1 MPPYDDEMFDDAEF
15 DKQFT
20 RMQRTAR
27 TGFKLVG
34 AAAVAMIAFALGVT
48 VFVGWVIVQ
57 ILQHFNII
65 G

>member
-1 MPPYDDEMFDDAEF
+1 MPPYDDDMFDDAEF

-20 RMQRTAR
+20 RLQRTTR

-34 AAAVAMIAFALGVT
+34 AAAVVMLTIALGVT

-57 ILQHFNII
+57 LLQHFNII